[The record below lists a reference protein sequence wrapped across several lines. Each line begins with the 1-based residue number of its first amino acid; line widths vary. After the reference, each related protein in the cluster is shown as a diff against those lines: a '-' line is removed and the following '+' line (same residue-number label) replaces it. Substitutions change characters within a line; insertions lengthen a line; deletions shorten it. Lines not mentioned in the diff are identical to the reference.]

1 MVLGG
6 EEVEREGVQRWPEIS
21 PVTHCA
27 QVGSEGGRESHSDGQ
42 RPAVKAPHAAN
53 GGLPILQTR
62 GWNLS
67 NLPHLHF
74 L

>member
-6 EEVEREGVQRWPEIS
+6 EGVEREGVQRRPEIF
-21 PVTHCA
+21 PVTHHA
-27 QVGSEGGRESHSDGQ
+27 QVGNEGGRESHSDGQ
-42 RPAVKAPHAAN
+42 RPAFKIPHAAN
-53 GGLPILQTR
+53 GCLPILQTR